1 MNRLSPEYKDAITEF
16 ITEND
21 ILIDDMG
28 LPGRPTNQLKRN
40 GYTSLKDIMFL
51 THDALASLPA
61 MGSGSVSSVIK
72 YLDSYIESNW
82 TRIEAIH
89 SGDRSALFDDESI
102 KDRILDL
109 YMDAKFHGL
118 SMSDIEGRL
127 GLPFAYSQERLKGVI
142 GKLIAGGD
150 LEYVDYRLYRRYPS
164 FRECLDKYDLKSS
177 RNKEITKTR
186 LDGETLE
193 SIGGDYGVTRERIR
207 QIVNSTY
214 KDVQSKHLAATGL
227 SLFDEDYYKYF
238 YETYEFDR
246 KDGSDW
252 FGIDMSTWK
261 YLDLVD
267 VKRGKKSLEEAE
279 TDQNLDPGLRIKIK
293 NYNNRGKIFVD
304 GMWVRKK
311 RPDLEEAVVRK
322 YCTEDTTFT
331 EFAEIYNDFVRE
343 YGIEEDLLLKEE
355 LLRGRKSNMAMAKYL
370 LWKQNEK
377 LRYYD
382 IDGRDYTELIDEL
395 GLQLLENIEI
405 STLKLVE
412 DHADVL
418 RRYDIRDQ
426 YELHNLLRKIIPDGS
441 MNGFHCGRMPMISFG
456 DFSRDDAI
464 EELVLENAP
473 ITTTDLADLIHAE
486 FGYDQATAIGTYLG
500 CISKYYHK
508 GVYEV
513 DFKKMP
519 DERKVAL
526 DSALREDG
534 YLINEIRREYR
545 KLFPDADPDEV
556 NPFTLKE
563 MGFSVFSRCVV
574 RNHNSLEEFF
584 EQLLTG
590 NEIADISDCK
600 RRFAYDV
607 TFSNTLSALK
617 RDLRIIE
624 FEPNQIISIERLERS
639 GVTREDIRKY
649 CDDVYSFVGKG
660 QYFSAQSLIADGF
673 RSELYDLGFSD
684 WFYANLLFSD
694 ERFSHTR
701 VYNNLILYKGN
712 KAISVKSFQ
721 ADVVKKHGSIDIYDF
736 ITELS
741 DVYGCTSFDRY
752 DVIEKTKNTGIYYD
766 KILDRLYASIDVY
779 EDELERMDGIW

>member
-1 MNRLSPEYKDAITEF
+1 MNRLSPDYKDAITEF

-21 ILIDDMG
+21 IRIDDMG

-51 THDALASLPA
+51 THDDLASLPA
-61 MGSGSVSSVIK
+61 MGSASVSSVIK
-72 YLDSYIESNW
+72 YLDSYIESNKA
-82 TRIEAIH
+82 RIKAIH
-89 SGDRSALFDDESI
+89 SGDRSALWDDESI

-109 YMDAKFHGL
+109 YRDAKFHGL

-127 GLPFAYSQERLKGVI
+127 GLPSDYSQERLKGVI
-142 GKLIAGGD
+142 GKLIAKGD
-150 LEYVDYRLYRRYPS
+150 LEYVDYRLYRKYPS

-177 RNKEITKTR
+177 RNKAITKTR
-186 LDGETLE
+186 LDGATLE
-193 SIGGDYGVTRERIR
+193 SIGDEYGVTRERIR
-207 QIVNSTY
+207 QIVNNTY

-252 FGIDMSTWK
+252 FGIDRSTWK

-331 EFAEIYNDFVRE
+331 EFAEIYNDFVKE
-343 YGIEEDLLLKEE
+343 YGIEEDLMLKEE
-355 LLRGRKSNMAMAKYL
+355 LLRSRKSNMAMAKYL

-441 MNGFHCGRMPMISFG
+441 MNGFHCGRMPMIT
-456 DFSRDDAI
+456 
-464 EELVLENAP
+464 VLY
-473 ITTTDLADLIHAE
+473 TKQHRW
-486 FGYDQATAIGTYLG
+486 GYDDQRNKWVTCRTLAAYINLLIINNFDMDNIEAYSMAFANIKGEPKPDLWADQMVLKLDNQKGSDMLPYVWKGANMIPLYLDNGFMIDITPLVEGYKNLTGDNLVDEGLTNMILTYG
-500 CISKYYHK
+500 PPS
-508 GVYEV
+508 
-513 DFKKMP
+513 
-519 DERKVAL
+519 
-526 DSALREDG
+526 
-534 YLINEIRREYR
+534 
-545 KLFPDADPDEV
+545 DEV
-556 NPFTLKE
+556 KAFLK
-563 MGFSVFSRCVV
+563 
-574 RNHNSLEEFF
+574 SL
-584 EQLLTG
+584 
-590 NEIADISDCK
+590 A
-600 RRFAYDV
+600 
-607 TFSNTLSALK
+607 
-617 RDLRIIE
+617 
-624 FEPNQIISIERLERS
+624 
-639 GVTREDIRKY
+639 
-649 CDDVYSFVGKG
+649 
-660 QYFSAQSLIADGF
+660 
-673 RSELYDLGFSD
+673 
-684 WFYANLLFSD
+684 
-694 ERFSHTR
+694 
-701 VYNNLILYKGN
+701 
-712 KAISVKSFQ
+712 
-721 ADVVKKHGSIDIYDF
+721 KK
-736 ITELS
+736 
-741 DVYGCTSFDRY
+741 
-752 DVIEKTKNTGIYYD
+752 
-766 KILDRLYASIDVY
+766 
-779 EDELERMDGIW
+779 